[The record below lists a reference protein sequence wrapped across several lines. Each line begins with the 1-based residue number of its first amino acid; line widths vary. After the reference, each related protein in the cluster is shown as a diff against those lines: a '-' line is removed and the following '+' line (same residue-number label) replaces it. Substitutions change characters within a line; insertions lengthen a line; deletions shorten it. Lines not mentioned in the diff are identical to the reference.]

1 MLRAALPLSRRAVF
15 APITSRLTS
24 QWQSH
29 LPPVFV
35 FTRAL
40 ADTRKPSGDTKPNI
54 HNSDAIVLPGSQSR
68 TATAAT
74 PSPPGPV
81 APTSPGRTPAA
92 TPGQIASIPADDIS
106 LTPPPPE
113 GRQIGSIAADNVPLT
128 PLPPRE
134 PAQDTQLNSIPTPE
148 TKASSSNPPLPP
160 PSISSLPSSPSPPP
174 PKKKPRRFR
183 RFLLYLT
190 VLTGLGFAGG
200 VWYSLV
206 SDNFHDFFTEYIPFG
221 EDAVLYFEER
231 EFRRRFPRATS
242 PTNRPTAPRDTGHKI
257 TIPSK
262 SGLSWK
268 VSEDDS
274 AGSDLGKKGRHMSA
288 LEENKPSPSVEH
300 AQTAPAD
307 VTSAEKVKAVD
318 AAKKAAPSSSAV
330 ASSATTADAPQT
342 PPSIEQSSKSE
353 AAPKSNASIPAE
365 SSATTGTDSQAG
377 PVPKPPTPSI
387 PSSKTESA
395 KARESSKASVKSPEV
410 DEPSVFVPI
419 TRIDGLKINN
429 AEEPLVQDLVKI
441 LNDIITV
448 VNADNSNGKFNSTIS
463 KAKGELA
470 GVGKRILELKAA
482 ERAAAEQKIKATQGE
497 FDKAAKELVLRL
509 EDEMR
514 DQEARW
520 KDEFESEREKIS
532 QSYEQRLNSEVERAK
547 QISEK
552 RVNNQ
557 LLEQAIT
564 LKKQFAT
571 DVRDRVESE
580 RDGRLSKLSELA
592 DSVDELEKLTTDW
605 NSVIDANL
613 KAQHLQVAVEAVRAG
628 LDHADRPRPFIKEL
642 AALKEIAA
650 DDSVVNSAIASI
662 NPTAYQ
668 LGVPTSAQLIDRFR
682 RVASEVRKASL
693 LPEDAGLAS
702 HAASVV
708 LSKVLFKKHGRAVG
722 DDVESVLTR
731 TETLLE
737 EGNLDEA
744 AREMNTL
751 TGWAKTLSGDWL
763 GEVRRTLEVRQALDV
778 ISTEARLQSLKVD

>member
-1 MLRAALPLSRRAVF
+1 MAKSTSLSFGFYRNANLLYDQ
-15 APITSRLTS
+15 SSQLTDKP
-24 QWQSH
+24 Q
-29 LPPVFV
+29 
-35 FTRAL
+35 RAL
-40 ADTRKPSGDTKPNI
+40 ADTRKPSGNTKPSI
-54 HNSDAIVLPGSQSR
+54 HDSNAIVLPGSQSQ

-74 PSPPGPV
+74 PLPPGPV

-92 TPGQIASIPADDIS
+92 TPSQIASIPADNIP

-113 GRQIGSIAADNVPLT
+113 GSQIASIPADNVPLT
-128 PLPPRE
+128 PLPPGE
-134 PAQDTQLNSIPTPE
+134 PAQATPPTSTSPP
-148 TKASSSNPPLPP
+148 KPRASSSSPPLPP
-160 PSISSLPSSPSPPP
+160 PSNSSSQKSLPPPP
-174 PKKKPRRFR
+174 PKRKPRRFR
-183 RFLLYLT
+183 KFLLYLT
-190 VLTGLGFAGG
+190 VLTGVSFAGG

-242 PTNRPTAPRDTGHKI
+242 PTNRPTTPRDTGHKI

-288 LEENKPSPSVEH
+288 LEENKSSPSVEH

-307 VTSAEKVKAVD
+307 VTSNEKIKAVD
-318 AAKKAAPSSSAV
+318 AAKRDAPPASAV
-330 ASSATTADAPQT
+330 TPSATKANPPQK
-342 PPSIEQSSKSE
+342 PPKVEHPSKSE
-353 AAPKSNASIPAE
+353 AAPNANVPPPAE
-365 SSATTGTDSQAG
+365 SSAMTGS
-377 PVPKPPTPSI
+377 PPKVEPAPKALAPSTQ
-387 PSSKTESA
+387 SKKKEST
-395 KARESSKASVKSPEV
+395 KARESSRAPIKSPEV

-419 TRIDGLKINN
+419 TRIDALKITN
-429 AEEPLVQDLVKI
+429 ADEPLVQDLVKI

-448 VNADNSNGKFNSTIS
+448 VNADNSNGKFNSTMS
-463 KAKGELA
+463 KAKNELA
-470 GVGKRILELKAA
+470 GVGKRIIDLKAA
-482 ERAAAEQKIKATQGE
+482 ERATAEQKIKATQGE
-497 FDKAAKELVLRL
+497 FDKAAKELVRRL

-532 QSYEQRLNSEVERAK
+532 QSYEERLNSEVERAK

-571 DVRDRVESE
+571 DVKDRVETE

-592 DSVDELEKLTTDW
+592 SSVDELEKLTTDW

-613 KAQHLQVAVEAVRAG
+613 KTQHLQVAVEAVRAG
-628 LDHADRPRPFIKEL
+628 LEQADRPRPFIKEL

-708 LSKVLFKKHGRAVG
+708 LSKVLFKKQGRAVG

>member
-1 MLRAALPLSRRAVF
+1 MYLTL
-15 APITSRLTS
+15 LTS
-24 QWQSH
+24 
-29 LPPVFV
+29 
-35 FTRAL
+35 
-40 ADTRKPSGDTKPNI
+40 
-54 HNSDAIVLPGSQSR
+54 
-68 TATAAT
+68 
-74 PSPPGPV
+74 
-81 APTSPGRTPAA
+81 
-92 TPGQIASIPADDIS
+92 
-106 LTPPPPE
+106 
-113 GRQIGSIAADNVPLT
+113 
-128 PLPPRE
+128 
-134 PAQDTQLNSIPTPE
+134 
-148 TKASSSNPPLPP
+148 
-160 PSISSLPSSPSPPP
+160 
-174 PKKKPRRFR
+174 
-183 RFLLYLT
+183 
-190 VLTGLGFAGG
+190 LGFAGG

-307 VTSAEKVKAVD
+307 VTSAETIKAVD
-318 AAKKAAPSSSAV
+318 AAKKDAPP
-330 ASSATTADAPQT
+330 ASVVTPSATKATTPQT
-342 PPSIEQSSKSE
+342 SPKIEHHEKSDATTKSKVPPS
-353 AAPKSNASIPAE
+353 AE
-365 SSATTGTDSQAG
+365 SSALSGSS
-377 PVPKPPTPSI
+377 PKIESAPKAPTPAVQ
-387 PSSKTESA
+387 SSKKEST
-395 KARESSKASVKSPEV
+395 KSRESSKPSIKSPEV

-419 TRIDGLKINN
+419 TRVDALKINN
-429 AEEPLVQDLVKI
+429 ADEPLVQDLVKI
-441 LNDIITV
+441 LNDIIAV
-448 VNADNSNGKFNSTIS
+448 VNADNSNGKFNSTMS
-463 KAKGELA
+463 KAKSELA
-470 GVGKRILELKAA
+470 GVGKKIVDLKAA

-497 FDKAAKELVLRL
+497 FDKAAKELVRRL

-532 QSYEQRLNSEVERAK
+532 RSYEERLSSEVERAK

-571 DVRDRVESE
+571 NVKNRVETE

-592 DSVDELEKLTTDW
+592 SSVDELEKLTTDW

-613 KAQHLQVAVEAVRAG
+613 KTQHLQVAVEAVRAR
-628 LDHADRPRPFIKEL
+628 LEQADRPRPFIKEL
-642 AALKEIAA
+642 TALKEIAA

-662 NPTAYQ
+662 NPSAYQ
-668 LGVPTSAQLIDRFR
+668 LGVPSSAQLTDRFR

-708 LSKVLFKKHGRAVG
+708 LSKVLFKKQGRAVG

-751 TGWAKTLSGDWL
+751 KGWAKTLSGDWL

-778 ISTEARLQSLKVD
+778 SPNDEEHSNLLRN

>member
-1 MLRAALPLSRRAVF
+1 MAKSTPPSFGFYRNANLLFDES
-15 APITSRLTS
+15 SQLTDKL
-24 QWQSH
+24 Q
-29 LPPVFV
+29 
-35 FTRAL
+35 RAL
-40 ADTRKPSGDTKPNI
+40 ADTRKPSGNTKPSI
-54 HNSDAIVLPGSQSR
+54 HDSNAIVLPGSQSQ

-74 PSPPGPV
+74 PPPPGPV

-92 TPGQIASIPADDIS
+92 TPSQIASIPADDIP

-113 GRQIGSIAADNVPLT
+113 GSQIASIPADNVPLT

-134 PAQDTQLNSIPTPE
+134 PAQATPL
-148 TKASSSNPPLPP
+148 TSTSPPKPKASSSSPPLPP
-160 PSISSLPSSPSPPP
+160 PSNSSSPSSLPPPP
-174 PKKKPRRFR
+174 PKRKPRRFR

-288 LEENKPSPSVEH
+288 LEENKSGPSVEH

-307 VTSAEKVKAVD
+307 VTSTEKIKAVD
-318 AAKKAAPSSSAV
+318 AAKKDAPAASAV
-330 ASSATTADAPQT
+330 TPSARKANPPQT
-342 PPSIEQSSKSE
+342 PPKVEHPSKSE
-353 AAPKSNASIPAE
+353 SAPKANVPQPAE
-365 SSATTGTDSQAG
+365 SSAMTGSSPKVEPAPKA
-377 PVPKPPTPSI
+377 PVPSAQ
-387 PSSKTESA
+387 SSKKEST
-395 KARESSKASVKSPEV
+395 KARESPKTSIKAPEV
-410 DEPSVFVPI
+410 DEPSIFVPI
-419 TRIDGLKINN
+419 TRIDALKINN
-429 AEEPLVQDLVKI
+429 ADEPLVQDLVKI

-448 VNADNSNGKFNSTIS
+448 VNADNSNGKFNSTMS
-463 KAKGELA
+463 KAKNELA
-470 GVGKRILELKAA
+470 GVGKRILDLKAA
-482 ERAAAEQKIKATQGE
+482 ERATAEQKIKVTQGE
-497 FDKAAKELVLRL
+497 FDKAAKELVRRL

-532 QSYEQRLNSEVERAK
+532 QSYEERLNSEVERAK

-571 DVRDRVESE
+571 DVKDRVETE

-592 DSVDELEKLTTDW
+592 SSVDELEKLTTDW

-613 KAQHLQVAVEAVRAG
+613 KTQHLQVAVEAVRAG
-628 LDHADRPRPFIKEL
+628 LEQADRPRPFIKEL

-650 DDSVVNSAIASI
+650 DDSVINSAIASI

-668 LGVPTSAQLIDRFR
+668 VGVPTSAQLIDRFR

-708 LSKVLFKKHGRAVG
+708 LSKVLFKKQGRAVG

-778 ISTEARLQSLKVD
+778 SSIDEEYLKFHEC